1 MKKRRWKKMT
11 ALSLLFIFFSS
22 NHIPA
27 EPLPQDNPDETQEE
41 NEIEIEEPK
50 NLYALSACL
59 MDADSGRILFGKEED
74 VRRANASTTK
84 IMTLIVTLE
93 HADLNNVV
101 TFSDYAASQPD
112 VQLNGASGEQFLLK
126 DLCFSLMLE
135 SHNDSAVIIA
145 ENSACYYI
153 YQVQSGIYPDTYDV
167 LSGKDLSFV
176 SFSSGFDTSFLQ
188 NITTEQS
195 KILVAVFTGLM
206 NEKAVSLGCTQTHF
220 ITPNG
225 LDASDETGEHAT
237 TAKEL
242 AVIMSYCIQNE
253 EFLAITQ
260 AKEHQFDSYSVS
272 NANAFLNMYDGV
284 LSGKTGFTGNAGYCY
299 VCACRY
305 DGKTFIAALLACG
318 WPPSKTY
325 KWHHCRTLLNCGLE
339 HFNHEEI
346 IGKNFPLKSITVTD
360 GLEKEL
366 PVSIH
371 DTCRLLL
378 RKEDLVNVVIN
389 TPDSIAAPVFT
400 GDIVGSVCVYVN
412 DALLFSTPVYA
423 DACIRRTDYL
433 YFLNQVIKS
442 FCFIDK

>member
-1 MKKRRWKKMT
+1 
-11 ALSLLFIFFSS
+11 
-22 NHIPA
+22 
-27 EPLPQDNPDETQEE
+27 
-41 NEIEIEEPK
+41 
-50 NLYALSACL
+50 
-59 MDADSGRILFGKEED
+59 
-74 VRRANASTTK
+74 
-84 IMTLIVTLE
+84 
-93 HADLNNVV
+93 
-101 TFSDYAASQPD
+101 
-112 VQLNGASGEQFLLK
+112 
-126 DLCFSLMLE
+126 
-135 SHNDSAVIIA
+135 
-145 ENSACYYI
+145 
-153 YQVQSGIYPDTYDV
+153 
-167 LSGKDLSFV
+167 
-176 SFSSGFDTSFLQ
+176 
-188 NITTEQS
+188 
-195 KILVAVFTGLM
+195 
-206 NEKAVSLGCTQTHF
+206 
-220 ITPNG
+220 
-225 LDASDETGEHAT
+225 
-237 TAKEL
+237 
-242 AVIMSYCIQNE
+242 MSYCIQNE

-260 AKEHQFDSYSVS
+260 AKEHQFGSYSVS

-305 DGKTFIAALLACG
+305 DGKTFIAVLLACG

-325 KWHHCRTLLNCGLE
+325 KWQDCRTLLNWGKE

-433 YFLNQVIKS
+433 YFLNQVIKIVL
-442 FCFIDK
+442 FYRQITGFALYCMKFTVFKER

>member
-135 SHNDSAVIIA
+135 SHNDSAVAIA
-145 ENSACYYI
+145 EHVVGSVEAFA
-153 YQVQSGIYPDTYDV
+153 D
-167 LSGKDLSFV
+167 
-176 SFSSGFDTSFLQ
+176 
-188 NITTEQS
+188 
-195 KILVAVFTGLM
+195 LM
-206 NEKAVSLGCTQTHF
+206 NEKAAELGCMDTYF

-225 LDASDETGEHAT
+225 LDKEDENGFHGT
-237 TAKEL
+237 TAADL
-242 AVIMSYCIQNE
+242 ARIMSYCIKE
-253 EFLAITQ
+253 SPMKETFLEITQ
-260 AKEHQFDSYSVS
+260 TPSYSFS
-272 NANAFLNMYDGV
+272 NIEGTRNYSCNNHNRFLTMMDGAI
-284 LSGKTGFTGNAGYCY
+284 SGKTGFTGNAGYCY
-299 VCACRY
+299 VGALRRDDRTY
-305 DGKTFIAALLACG
+305 VVALLGCG
-318 WPPSKTY
+318 WPNNKNY
-325 KWHHCRTLLNCGLE
+325 KWSDTKQLMQYGIDSFEKVNLLELE
-339 HFNHEEI
+339 IPKEAEC
-346 IGKNFPLKSITVTD
+346 PLKISGAKTEGYSRIKMTEVQNRTE
-360 GLEKEL
+360 EKQIEN
-366 PVSIH
+366 I
-371 DTCRLLL
+371 LL
-378 RKEDLVNVVIN
+378 RKDE
-389 TPDSIAAPVFT
+389 SIEFKLERKQRLEAPVEAGT
-400 GDIVGSVCVYVN
+400 TVGTLKYILNGQVVREEELVLKDSVKAWDYRYSCLRMV
-412 DALLFSTPVYA
+412 DLFS
-423 DACIRRTDYL
+423 L
-433 YFLNQVIKS
+433 
-442 FCFIDK
+442 

>member
-135 SHNDSAVIIA
+135 SHNDSAVAIA
-145 ENSACYYI
+145 EH
-153 YQVQSGIYPDTYDV
+153 
-167 LSGKDLSFV
+167 
-176 SFSSGFDTSFLQ
+176 
-188 NITTEQS
+188 
-195 KILVAVFTGLM
+195 VAGSVEAFAGLM
-206 NEKAVSLGCTQTHF
+206 NEKAAELGCMDTYF

-225 LDASDETGEHAT
+225 LDKEDENGFHGT
-237 TAKEL
+237 TAADL
-242 AVIMSYCIQNE
+242 ARIMSYCINE
-253 EFLAITQ
+253 SSMKETFLEITQ
-260 AKEHQFDSYSVS
+260 TPSYSFS
-272 NANAFLNMYDGV
+272 NIEGTRNYSCNNHNRFLTMMDGAI
-284 LSGKTGFTGNAGYCY
+284 SGKTGFTGNAGYCY
-299 VCACRY
+299 VGALRRDDRTY
-305 DGKTFIAALLACG
+305 VVALLGCG
-318 WPPSKTY
+318 WPNNKNY
-325 KWHHCRTLLNCGLE
+325 KWSDTKQLMQYGIDSFEKVNLLELEIPKEAEYPLEIKGAKTDDYSRIKMTEVQNRT
-339 HFNHEEI
+339 EEKQI
-346 IGKNFPLKSITVTD
+346 ENI
-360 GLEKEL
+360 
-366 PVSIH
+366 
-371 DTCRLLL
+371 LL
-378 RKEDLVNVVIN
+378 RKDE
-389 TPDSIAAPVFT
+389 SIEFKLERKQRLEAPVEAGT
-400 GDIVGSVCVYVN
+400 TVGTLKYILNGQVVREEELVLKDSVSAWDYRYSCLRMV
-412 DALLFSTPVYA
+412 DLFS
-423 DACIRRTDYL
+423 L
-433 YFLNQVIKS
+433 
-442 FCFIDK
+442 

>member
-135 SHNDSAVIIA
+135 SHNDSAVAIA
-145 ENSACYYI
+145 EH
-153 YQVQSGIYPDTYDV
+153 
-167 LSGKDLSFV
+167 
-176 SFSSGFDTSFLQ
+176 
-188 NITTEQS
+188 
-195 KILVAVFTGLM
+195 VAGSVEAFAGLM
-206 NEKAVSLGCTQTHF
+206 NEKAAELGCMDTYF

-225 LDASDETGEHAT
+225 LDKEDENGFHGT
-237 TAKEL
+237 TAADL
-242 AVIMSYCIQNE
+242 ARIMSYCIKE
-253 EFLAITQ
+253 SPMKETFLEITQ
-260 AKEHQFDSYSVS
+260 TPSYSFS
-272 NANAFLNMYDGV
+272 NIEGTRNYSCNNHNRFLTMMDGAI
-284 LSGKTGFTGNAGYCY
+284 SGKTGFTGNAGYCY
-299 VCACRY
+299 VGALRRDDRTY
-305 DGKTFIAALLACG
+305 VVALLGCG
-318 WPPSKTY
+318 WPNNKNY
-325 KWHHCRTLLNCGLE
+325 KWSDTKQLMQYGIDSFEKVNLLELEIPKEAECPFEISGAKTEGYSRIKMTEVQNRT
-339 HFNHEEI
+339 EEKQI
-346 IGKNFPLKSITVTD
+346 ENI
-360 GLEKEL
+360 
-366 PVSIH
+366 
-371 DTCRLLL
+371 LL
-378 RKEDLVNVVIN
+378 RKDE
-389 TPDSIAAPVFT
+389 SIEFKLERKQRLEAPVEAGT
-400 GDIVGSVCVYVN
+400 TVGTLKYILNGQVVREEELVLKDSVPAWDYRYSCLRMV
-412 DALLFSTPVYA
+412 DLFS
-423 DACIRRTDYL
+423 L
-433 YFLNQVIKS
+433 
-442 FCFIDK
+442 